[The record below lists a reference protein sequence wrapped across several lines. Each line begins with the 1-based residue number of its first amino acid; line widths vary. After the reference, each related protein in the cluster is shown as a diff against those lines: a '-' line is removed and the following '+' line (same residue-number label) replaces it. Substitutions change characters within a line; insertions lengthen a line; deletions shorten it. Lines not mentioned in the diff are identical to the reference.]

1 LVVSDPQ
8 TLAGLSERGFDL
20 GSAWLGHAGSSVQ
33 ALAQHPAY
41 GALVAIVD
49 RELAADRVRD
59 PRAGIGMKHAHR
71 QFDGRWLRLPQVR
84 LELIAVVNR
93 LDRRAFAQGHCGET
107 RLLYRLAYRTRTASG
122 EIDSR
127 APFTL
132 NLVDFQRTHD
142 GDCAA
147 VARRWMRPPGVDTP
161 EAEVAW
167 LLSAEGPLGEAAR
180 AESLPKALE
189 LNFQSVRWPSTVRPS
204 MAGHAEYRLR
214 VLSRSPQP
222 PYLTPTVLENQ
233 LDAAR
238 VGRDR
243 ELRQALVSFLRDPAN
258 LSALDAGTLT
268 LPPTCL
274 ATRATSVAPHGLAR
288 LAKRPFAQLLRAQ
301 DFADLDLTRHAS
313 IASAAALIR
322 RLDGLSCTGC
332 HQSRS
337 LAGFHML
344 GVEPLHSWLAYDPTI
359 RGPR

>member
-1 LVVSDPQ
+1 
-8 TLAGLSERGFDL
+8 
-20 GSAWLGHAGSSVQ
+20 
-33 ALAQHPAY
+33 
-41 GALVAIVD
+41 
-49 RELAADRVRD
+49 
-59 PRAGIGMKHAHR
+59 
-71 QFDGRWLRLPQVR
+71 
-84 LELIAVVNR
+84 
-93 LDRRAFAQGHCGET
+93 
-107 RLLYRLAYRTRTASG
+107 
-122 EIDSR
+122 
-127 APFTL
+127 
-132 NLVDFQRTHD
+132 
-142 GDCAA
+142 
-147 VARRWMRPPGVDTP
+147 
-161 EAEVAW
+161 
-167 LLSAEGPLGEAAR
+167 
-180 AESLPKALE
+180 
-189 LNFQSVRWPSTVRPS
+189 

-268 LPPTCL
+268 LPPTFL

-288 LAKRPFAQLLRAQ
+288 LANRPFAQLLRAQ

-344 GVEPLHSWLAYDPTI
+344 GVEPPSDYVDALSVPMSPHLHADLARRARYVMALAAGRTPEERRPAAERGDDHDGHGAHCGLGDVGLAGWSCAPGLRCASAGDEEVGVCVAGGAPTVGDPCEHGLLSPSADSHADRMTSRARDACADQRVCEVSAVGFPGGTCAGGCDCARTSRI
-359 RGPR
+359 LWSIAKSEFR